1 MQILGF
7 LTTPLASP
15 SFKVNFFRPGS
26 ENSESLLIESAKFDD
41 ISCQLSLKD
50 REVSQL
56 LNDLHAAKQEKDV
69 EVEAIAKKLA
79 EFRTENAELSKKVQN
94 LSLKL
99 ECQADYA
106 SIKKDLAILKV
117 IYFWTAST

>member
-1 MQILGF
+1 MCF
-7 LTTPLASP
+7 Y
-15 SFKVNFFRPGS
+15 RPGS
-26 ENSESLLIESAKFDD
+26 ENAESLLIESAKFDD

-56 LNDLHAAKQEKDV
+56 LNDLQLSKQEKDA
-69 EVEAIAKKLA
+69 EVQAIAKSLA

-94 LSLKL
+94 LTLKL

-106 SIKKDLAILKV
+106 SIKKDLTILKV
-117 IYFWTAST
+117 IFLAFSSLKTDLTFIQPTAYQPPSQ

>member
-1 MQILGF
+1 MCF
-7 LTTPLASP
+7 Y
-15 SFKVNFFRPGS
+15 RPGC
-26 ENSESLLIESAKFDD
+26 ENAESLLIESAKFDD

-56 LNDLHAAKQEKDV
+56 LNDLQLSKQEKDA
-69 EVEAIAKKLA
+69 EVQAIAKSLA
-79 EFRTENAELSKKVQN
+79 KFQTENAELSKKVQN
-94 LSLKL
+94 LTLKL

-117 IYFWTAST
+117 IFYFDFISLKTQI